1 MRLPTASRHALA
13 LTCPASQA
21 LPQVYTRYEAG
32 EDGKDKHAGLE
43 RRVGGVVQEETL
55 EVRAWL
61 ATLDDETIAPLVGAS
76 SEVTYSWSP
85 ATGEARRVGDHLD
98 RAYPEEDG
106 VYFGTADYYSG
117 SPNGGVEIVDLKTGN
132 GPVDPP
138 ERNAQLRFLAL
149 AATRS
154 MGFDRA
160 RIGILHA
167 TGERT
172 WWEWAE
178 LDAFELELVA
188 VQLRKLAERIG
199 WARRD
204 VEAGK
209 TPRVTV
215 GDHCKWCQ
223 ARHGCPAR
231 VAMAQR
237 LAGEPEAVVRDLK
250 AMLTPETARLA
261 LDRWRAA
268 TAALKEVGAALYAY
282 AKESP
287 IPLGDGRVWGPVES
301 QRTVIDAAK
310 AWPVLVELWGPEAAR
325 AAMTL
330 ETSKTGVGRGVQAA
344 LDSGRLT
351 GSKAKATQA
360 ALAALDAAGAFESTT
375 RTEYEEHDV

>member
-32 EDGKDKHAGLE
+32 EDGKDRHAALE
-43 RRVGGVVQEETL
+43 RRVGGVVQDETP
-55 EVRAWL
+55 EIRAWL
-61 ATLDDETIAPLVGAS
+61 ATIDDETIAPLIGSS
-76 SEVTYSWSP
+76 SEVTFSWRP
-85 ATGEARRVGDHLD
+85 DTGKARQVGDHLELE
-98 RAYPEEDG
+98 YPEEDG
-106 VYFGTADYYSG
+106 VYFGTADYVSIKAEDG
-117 SPNGGVEIVDLKTGN
+117 EVKIDDLKTGN
-132 GPVDPP
+132 GAVEPVT
-138 ERNAQLRFLAL
+138 RNAQLRFLAL
-149 AATRS
+149 AASRCY
-154 MGFDRA
+154 GVDRA
-160 RIGILHA
+160 RVGILHA

-172 WWEWAE
+172 WWERAE
-178 LDAFELELVA
+178 FDAFELELVA
-188 VQLRKLAERIG
+188 VQLRKLSERIG

-330 ETSKTGVGRGVQAA
+330 ETSKAGVARGIEAA
-344 LDSGRLT
+344 GGDGTKKARL
-351 GSKAKATQA
+351 A
-360 ALAALDAAGAFESTT
+360 AALDALTAAGAVSEAKST
-375 RTEYEEHDV
+375 EHKEHDA